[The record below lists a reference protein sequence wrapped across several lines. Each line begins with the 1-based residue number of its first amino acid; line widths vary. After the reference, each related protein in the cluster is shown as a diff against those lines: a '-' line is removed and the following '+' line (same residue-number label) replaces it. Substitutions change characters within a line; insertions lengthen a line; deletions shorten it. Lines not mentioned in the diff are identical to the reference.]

1 MFSKCDIQL
10 KLMDNVILFASVAM
24 SAQGSHAFEKGY
36 RDNVSLTGNVGV
48 DYRKMSSK
56 LLFSYA

>member
-24 SAQGSHAFEKGY
+24 SA
-36 RDNVSLTGNVGV
+36 NVSLTGNVGV

>member
-24 SAQGSHAFEKGY
+24 SAQDSHAFEKGY

-48 DYRKMSSK
+48 DYRKMSSR
-56 LLFSYA
+56 FPCT